1 MRREI
6 VFYLNGRPQRL
17 EVEPHQ
23 TVLELIRGALG
34 LSGTK
39 EGCGEGDCGA
49 CTVLVGFPEENRVH
63 YRAITSCLMLACQL
77 DGKHLVTV
85 EGLEQNRELHPIQQ
99 AVIDS
104 HATQCGFCTPGVVM
118 SLLGLYLENPGP
130 NHAEMLGALEGNLCR
145 CTGYVAI
152 KSAGESLQLP
162 QITGQMRPAYFDAVD
177 QSLLLQKPVLL
188 SVAKGDKGYHRP
200 TTREELVSV
209 LEGLQDC
216 RFMSGGTDLVVA
228 MKKHGLSIGHL
239 VDLSGIEEFKSIQVS
254 EHEVSIG
261 ASAKL
266 SDIQALK
273 KELPPLA
280 EAIGKMAS
288 HQVRTLG
295 TLAGNLGNASP
306 VADSAPILLAYDA
319 RLVLGS
325 ARGTREIPL
334 SEYYQGY
341 KKTALGDREW
351 IERIVIPR
359 KVSFVNFEKASKRRN
374 VDISTTNGA
383 IGLTLDGRA
392 IRQARVAFG
401 GVGPVPLLAPQT
413 SEYLQG
419 KEYSLEVARAAAQV
433 ALKEVTPIDDVRG
446 SAEYRRALVEGLML
460 KHYLAC
466 AQAMGWN

>member
-6 VFYLNGRPQRL
+6 DFYLNGKPQRL

-23 TVLELIRGALG
+23 TVLEIIRGALG

-49 CTVLVGFPEENRVH
+49 CTVLVGFPQENRVH

-118 SLLGLYLENPGP
+118 SLLGLYLENSAPTE
-130 NHAEMLGALEGNLCR
+130 AEMLGALEGNLCR

-152 KSAGESLQLP
+152 KSAGESLKLP

-177 QSLLLQKPVLL
+177 QSLLSQNAGML
-188 SVAKGDKGYHRP
+188 SVTQSTKGYHCP
-200 TTREELVSV
+200 TTREELVTLLGT
-209 LEGLQDC
+209 LEDC
-216 RFMSGGTDLVVA
+216 RFMNGGTDLVVA
-228 MKKHGLSIGHL
+228 MKKHGLSVGHL
-239 VDLSGIEEFKSIQVS
+239 VDLSAISEFKSIQVTDS
-254 EHEVSIG
+254 EVSIG
-261 ASAKL
+261 ASTKL
-266 SDIQALK
+266 SEIQALK
-273 KELPPLA
+273 NELPALA

-325 ARGTREIPL
+325 RRGTREIAL

-341 KKTALGDREW
+341 KKTALGDKEW

-359 KVSFVNFEKASKRRN
+359 TISFVNFEKASKRKN

-383 IGLTLDGRA
+383 IGLALEGRS

-401 GVGPVPLLAPQT
+401 GVGPVPVLASQA
-413 SEYLQG
+413 SEYLEG
-419 KEYSLEVARAAAQV
+419 KNYSLEVAQAAAQV

-446 SAEYRRALVEGLML
+446 SAAYRRALVEGLMI